1 MLVMSATLAPAPKH
15 ISVPV
20 SQDSEIP
27 ALSGLEITP
36 PVRDEASAPGWF
48 LARSEAA
55 WAEFQ
60 KLPMPGLKDEN
71 WRYSNS
77 KKIELADHSPAL
89 APTAPNTAAALAA
102 TEGLKERAA
111 RFVFVNDKLVES
123 DTAGLPA
130 GVVCVTFADALCD
143 HSDVLKQ
150 HFMQREMTLG
160 SAKFAALHLAHV
172 KAGVVIIVP
181 KGVALEKPVE
191 IFHWV
196 VGDHAAIFPHT
207 LVVTGDNAEV
217 SVVDHYRSL
226 DGEGGL
232 SIAIADLVGGRGSK
246 ITYAACQELADDAQA
261 LHLSSITAERDAAVK
276 SFQVQLGASFSRS
289 ESVSDLVGEGSRS
302 DMLSVSLPI
311 GEQVV
316 DQRTLQN
323 HKAPHASSDLL
334 YKNALYGKSRSIF
347 SGLITVD
354 EGAHYTDAYQTCRN
368 LLNSDEAEA
377 TSLPGLEI
385 SADQVKCS
393 HGATSG
399 PISDE
404 ELFYLKAR
412 GISDSESRKLII
424 EGFLAGVVER
434 FGNSE
439 LLDALVARI
448 DEKLERAV

>member
-1 MLVMSATLAPAPKH
+1 MPSAPSDTPTGLLT
-15 ISVPV
+15 ISPT
-20 SQDSEIP
+20 
-27 ALSGLEITP
+27 ALS
-36 PVRDEASAPGWF
+36 VAPDWF
-48 LARSEAA
+48 STRSNAA
-55 WAEFQ
+55 WTEFQ
-60 KLPMPGLKDEN
+60 ALPLPGLKDEN
-71 WRYSNS
+71 WRYSNA
-77 KKIELADHSPAL
+77 KKIELSDHAPAQT
-89 APTAPNTAAALAA
+89 PTAEQSKAALAA

-111 RFVFVNDKLVES
+111 RFVFVNDTLVES
-123 DTAGLPA
+123 DTNGLPA
-130 GVVCVTFADALCD
+130 GVVCVSFEGALKT
-143 HSDVLKQ
+143 HADVLQQ
-150 HFMQREMTLG
+150 HFMKADQALG
-160 SAKFAALHLAHV
+160 SSKFAALHLAHL
-172 KAGVVIIVP
+172 KAGTVIIVP
-181 KGVALEKPVE
+181 KDVVIEKPIEV
-191 IFHWV
+191 FHWV

-207 LVVTGDNAEV
+207 LVVTGNNAQV

-226 DGEGGL
+226 EGEGGL
-232 SIAIADLVGGRGSK
+232 SIAIADLVGGSGSK

-261 LHLSSITAERDAAVK
+261 LHLSSITAGRDASVK

-289 ESVSDLVGEGSRS
+289 ESVSDLVGQGARS

-311 GEQVV
+311 GDQVV
-316 DQRTLQN
+316 DQRTLQR
-323 HKAPHASSDLL
+323 HKAPHATSDLL
-334 YKNALYGKSRSIF
+334 YKNALYGQSRSIF
-347 SGLITVD
+347 SGLIIVD

-368 LLNSDEAEA
+368 LLNSNEAEA

-385 SADQVKCS
+385 NADQVKCS

-439 LLDALVARI
+439 LLDSLVARI

>member
-1 MLVMSATLAPAPKH
+1 MNATLPPKTLLAPVPDAPV
-15 ISVPV
+15 IPVP
-20 SQDSEIP
+20 
-27 ALSGLEITP
+27 SGLEITT
-36 PVRDEASAPGWF
+36 PVRDEKNMPGWF

-60 KLPMPGLKDEN
+60 SLPMPGIKDEN

-77 KKIELADHSPAL
+77 KKIELADHTPAD
-89 APTAPNTAAALAA
+89 APTAANTAAALAA

-111 RFVFVNDKLVES
+111 RFVFVNDVLVES
-123 DTAGLPA
+123 DTTNLPA
-130 GVVCVTFADALCD
+130 GVVCVTMADALRD
-143 HSDVLKQ
+143 HSDVLKE

-172 KAGVVIIVP
+172 KAGAVIIVP
-181 KGVALEKPVE
+181 KNVAIEKPVE

-207 LVVTGDNAEV
+207 LIVTGDNAEV

-226 DGEGGL
+226 EGEGGL

-261 LHLSSITAERDAAVK
+261 LHLSSIVAGRDSAIK

-289 ESVSDLVGEGSRS
+289 ESVSDLIGEGSRS

-368 LLNSDEAEA
+368 LLNSNEAEA

-424 EGFLAGVVER
+424 EGFLAGVIER
-434 FGNSE
+434 FGNGE
-439 LLDALVARI
+439 LLDTLVARI

>member
-1 MLVMSATLAPAPKH
+1 MSATFAPVSKNIPAP
-15 ISVPV
+15 VPDA
-20 SQDSEIP
+20 SATP
-27 ALSGLEITP
+27 APSGLEITV
-36 PVRDEASAPGWF
+36 PVREESSAPGWF

-55 WAEFQ
+55 WSEFQ
-60 KLPMPGLKDEN
+60 KLPTPGIKDEH
-71 WRYSNS
+71 WRYSS
-77 KKIELADHSPAL
+77 AKKIELADHTPAA
-89 APTAPNTAAALAA
+89 APTEAQSQAALSA
-102 TEGLKERAA
+102 TEGLKDRTA
-111 RFVFVNDKLVES
+111 RFVFVNDTLVDS
-123 DTAGLPA
+123 DTAALPA
-130 GVVCVTFADALCD
+130 GVVCVNFAEALES

-172 KAGVVIIVP
+172 KAGTVIIVP
-181 KGVALEKPVE
+181 KNVVIEKPVE

-207 LVVTGDNAEV
+207 LIVAGDNAQV

-226 DGEGGL
+226 EGEGGL
-232 SIAIADLVGGRGSK
+232 SIAIADLVGGSNSS

-261 LHLSSITAERDAAVK
+261 LHLSSISAGRDARVK

-289 ESVSDLVGEGSRS
+289 ESVSDLVGQGARS

-334 YKNALYGKSRSIF
+334 YKNALYGRSRTIF

-354 EGAHYTDAYQTCRN
+354 DGAHYTDAYQTCRN
-368 LLNSDEAEA
+368 LVNSAEAEA
-377 TSLPGLEI
+377 NSLPGLEI
-385 SADQVKCS
+385 NADQVKCS

-412 GISDSESRKLII
+412 GIPDGESRKLII
-424 EGFLAGVVER
+424 EGFLADVLAR

-439 LLDALVARI
+439 VLDTLVARI

>member
-1 MLVMSATLAPAPKH
+1 MSAILAPASKNTP
-15 ISVPV
+15 VPV
-20 SQDSEIP
+20 TQDSESP
-27 ALSGLEITP
+27 APSGLEITV
-36 PVRDEASAPGWF
+36 PVRDETSAPGWF
-48 LARSEAA
+48 LARAEAA

-60 KLPMPGLKDEN
+60 KLPMPGIKDEN
-71 WRYSNS
+71 WRYSSS
-77 KKIELADHSPAL
+77 KKIELADHTPAA
-89 APTAPNTAAALAA
+89 APTAANTAAALAA
-102 TEGLKERAA
+102 TQGLKERAA
-111 RFVFVNDKLVES
+111 RFVFVNDVLVES
-123 DTAGLPA
+123 DTANLPA
-130 GVVCVTFADALCD
+130 GMVCVPFADALRD
-143 HSDVLKQ
+143 HGDVLKQ

-172 KAGVVIIVP
+172 KAGVVVIVP
-181 KGVALEKPVE
+181 KNVVVEKPVE

-207 LVVTGDNAEV
+207 LIVGGDNAEV

-226 DGEGGL
+226 EGEGGL
-232 SIAIADLVGGRGSK
+232 SIAIADLVGERGSK

-261 LHLSSITAERDAAVK
+261 LHLSSIVAGRDAAVK

-311 GEQVV
+311 GEQIV

-368 LLNSDEAEA
+368 LLNSNEAEA

-385 SADQVKCS
+385 NADQVKCS

-412 GISDSESRKLII
+412 GISDTESRKLII
-424 EGFLAGVVER
+424 EGFLAGVIER
-434 FGNSE
+434 FGNGE
-439 LLDALVARI
+439 LLDTLVARI
-448 DEKLERAV
+448 DEKLERAE

>member
-1 MLVMSATLAPAPKH
+1 MPTAPSDTLTGLLAISPTALTVAPN
-15 ISVPV
+15 
-20 SQDSEIP
+20 
-27 ALSGLEITP
+27 
-36 PVRDEASAPGWF
+36 WF
-48 LARSEAA
+48 TTRSNAA
-55 WAEFQ
+55 WTEFQ
-60 KLPMPGLKDEN
+60 TLPLPGLKDEN
-71 WRYSNS
+71 WRYSNA
-77 KKIELADHSPAL
+77 KKIELADHAPAK
-89 APTAPNTAAALAA
+89 APTAEQSKAALSA

-111 RFVFVNDKLVES
+111 RFVFVNDTLIES
-123 DTAGLPA
+123 DTSSIPA
-130 GVVCVTFADALCD
+130 GVVCVSFAEALNT
-143 HSDVLKQ
+143 HADVLQQ
-150 HFMQREMTLG
+150 HFMKADQALG
-160 SAKFAALHLAHV
+160 SGKFAALHLAHV
-172 KAGVVIIVP
+172 KAGTVIIVP
-181 KGVALEKPVE
+181 KNVVIEKPVE

-207 LVVTGDNAEV
+207 LVVTGDNSQV

-226 DGEGGL
+226 VGEGGL
-232 SIAIADLVGGRGSK
+232 SLAIADLVGGSGSK

-261 LHLSSITAERDAAVK
+261 LHLSSITAGRDASVK

-289 ESVSDLVGEGSRS
+289 ESVSDLVGQGARS

-311 GEQVV
+311 GDQIV
-316 DQRTLQN
+316 DQRTLQR
-323 HKAPHASSDLL
+323 HKAPHATSDLL
-334 YKNALYGKSRSIF
+334 YKNALYGQSRSIF
-347 SGLITVD
+347 SGLIIVD

-368 LLNSDEAEA
+368 LLNSNEAEA

-385 SADQVKCS
+385 NADQVKCS

-439 LLDALVARI
+439 LLDSLVARI
-448 DEKLERAV
+448 NEKLERAV

>member
-1 MLVMSATLAPAPKH
+1 MPTAPSDTLTGLLAISPTALTVAPN
-15 ISVPV
+15 
-20 SQDSEIP
+20 
-27 ALSGLEITP
+27 
-36 PVRDEASAPGWF
+36 WF
-48 LARSEAA
+48 TTRSNAA
-55 WAEFQ
+55 WTEFQ
-60 KLPMPGLKDEN
+60 TLPLPGLKDEN
-71 WRYSNS
+71 WRYSNA
-77 KKIELADHSPAL
+77 KKIELADHAPAK
-89 APTAPNTAAALAA
+89 APTAEQSKAALAA

-111 RFVFVNDKLVES
+111 RFVFVNDTLIES
-123 DTAGLPA
+123 DTSSIPT
-130 GVVCVTFADALCD
+130 GVVCVSFAEALNTHAD
-143 HSDVLKQ
+143 LLQQ
-150 HFMQREMTLG
+150 HFMKADQALG
-160 SAKFAALHLAHV
+160 SGKFAALHLAHV
-172 KAGVVIIVP
+172 KAGTVIIVP
-181 KGVALEKPVE
+181 KNVVIEKPVE

-207 LVVTGDNAEV
+207 LVVTGDNAQV

-226 DGEGGL
+226 VGEGGL
-232 SIAIADLVGGRGSK
+232 SLAIADLVGGSGSK

-261 LHLSSITAERDAAVK
+261 LHLSSITAGRDASVK

-289 ESVSDLVGEGSRS
+289 ESVSDLVGQGARS

-311 GEQVV
+311 GDQIV
-316 DQRTLQN
+316 DQRTLQR
-323 HKAPHASSDLL
+323 HKAPHAASDLL
-334 YKNALYGKSRSIF
+334 YKNALYGQSRSIF
-347 SGLITVD
+347 SGLIIVD

-368 LLNSDEAEA
+368 LLNSNEAEA

-385 SADQVKCS
+385 NADQVKCS

-439 LLDALVARI
+439 LLDSLVARI
-448 DEKLERAV
+448 NEKLERAV

>member
-1 MLVMSATLAPAPKH
+1 MSATLAPTPKN
-15 ISVPV
+15 SPVPV
-20 SQDSEIP
+20 SEAPDSP
-27 ALSGLEITP
+27 APSGLEIIA
-36 PVRDEASAPGWF
+36 PVRNETSAPGWF
-48 LARSEAA
+48 LARAEAA

-60 KLPMPGLKDEN
+60 KLPVPSVKDES
-71 WRYSNS
+71 WRYSNA
-77 KKIELADHSPAL
+77 KNIELALHSPAI
-89 APTAPNTAAALAA
+89 AATEAQKQQALAA
-102 TEGLKERAA
+102 SEGLKERTA
-111 RFVFVNDKLVES
+111 RFVFVNDELIES
-123 DTAGLPA
+123 QTDALPA
-130 GVVCVTFADALCD
+130 GVVCVSFAEALKS
-143 HSDVLKQ
+143 HGDVLKE
-150 HFMQREMTLG
+150 HFMKREMTLG

-172 KAGVVIIVP
+172 KAGTVILVP
-181 KGVALEKPVE
+181 KNVAIEKPIEV
-191 IFHWV
+191 FHWV

-207 LVVTGDNAEV
+207 LIVTGDNAEV

-232 SIAIADLVGGRGSK
+232 SIAIADLVSGTGSR

-261 LHLSSITAERDAAVK
+261 LHLSSIVAGRDSNVK
-276 SFQVQLGASFSRS
+276 SFQVQLGAEFSRS
-289 ESVSDLVGEGSRS
+289 ETVSDLIGQGARS

-323 HKAPHASSDLL
+323 HMAPHATSDLL

-354 EGAHYTDAYQTCRN
+354 ETAHYTDAYQTCRN

-385 SADQVKCS
+385 NADQVKCS

-424 EGFLAGVVER
+424 EGFLADVLKR

-439 LLDALVARI
+439 VLDTLVARI